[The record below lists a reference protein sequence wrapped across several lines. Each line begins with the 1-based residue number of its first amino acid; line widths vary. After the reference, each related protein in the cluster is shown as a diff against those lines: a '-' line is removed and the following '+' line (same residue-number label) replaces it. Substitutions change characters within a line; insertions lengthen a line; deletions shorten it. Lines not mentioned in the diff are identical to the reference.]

1 MAAHEFTDACSAE
14 PVTLAQTMVALE
26 ATQVERSAALR
37 ALDGNVNAE
46 DRFRV
51 LSSGILA
58 YRLPPTA
65 HGREVWFD
73 PVKRVKLCEHG
84 YTMAQIH
91 HWRCPARPRT
101 RPPWVECTCQDAKGL
116 YVDPLAK
123 PDLTDGALVP
133 PYHRVL
139 WRDGEPTRLDYKG
152 ILAVRV
158 PGYPKGHEVYV
169 DAYGTTRCPHGF
181 TESTLRHRRQRQK
194 ACAATLLQRWWRGVR
209 HAACE
214 SQSAR
219 ACTWSVVRQWRSAE
233 ASSSPV
239 QRDTCA
245 CSAAGLRR
253 NLFGTHQRRKRD
265 RGGDVGR
272 AVCMTA

>member
-73 PVKRVKLCEHG
+73 PVKRVKLCKHG

-123 PDLTDGALVP
+123 PDLTNGALVP

-169 DAYGTTRCPHGF
+169 DAYGTTRCPQCF
-181 TESTLRHRRQRQK
+181 TESTLRHRRQRQE
-194 ACAATLLQRWWRGVR
+194 ARAATLLQRSRCMRESERSRMHLVR
-209 HAACE
+209 
-214 SQSAR
+214 R
-219 ACTWSVVRQWRSAE
+219 E
-233 ASSSPV
+233 AM
-239 QRDTCA
+239 A
-245 CSAAGLRR
+245 I
-253 NLFGTHQRRKRD
+253 
-265 RGGDVGR
+265 RGGVEQPRPARHVRMQRGRSPTQPLWYASTSQAGSERRCWER